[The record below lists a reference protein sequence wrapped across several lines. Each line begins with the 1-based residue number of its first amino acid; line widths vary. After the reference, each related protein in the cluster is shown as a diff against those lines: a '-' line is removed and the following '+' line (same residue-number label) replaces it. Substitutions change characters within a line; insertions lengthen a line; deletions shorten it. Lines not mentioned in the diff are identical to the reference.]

1 MSGFSVY
8 CDESCHLP
16 RDAMPIMAFG
26 CTWCPTSEVRR
37 LSDELA
43 SLKAAHS
50 ARGEL
55 KWTKTSPARLGF
67 YRSVLDWFM
76 AEESIHFR
84 ALVVLH
90 KERLDHDAFNQG
102 SHDTFYYKMYFSLLS
117 KILSPDSSYAIYLD
131 IKDTR
136 SRLRVRKLR
145 DVLCHDKYDFTHSM
159 IERVQ
164 NIRSEES
171 VLIQLTD
178 FLLGIV
184 AYRNRGLDDSSAKSE
199 LVRLVEESLSRSL
212 LVSSPLAESK
222 FNLFRFTPREPES

>member
-1 MSGFSVY
+1 VSNFSVY

-16 RDAMPIMAFG
+16 RDRIPIMAFG
-26 CTWCPTSEVRR
+26 CTWCPNSEVRR
-37 LSDELA
+37 LSDDLA
-43 SLKAAHS
+43 ALKAAYS

-55 KWTKTSPARLGF
+55 KWTKTSPARLDF
-67 YRSVLDWFM
+67 YKSILNWFM

-84 ALVVLH
+84 AFVVLH

-117 KILSPDSSYAIYLD
+117 KILSPDSCYTIYLD

-136 SRLRVRKLR
+136 SRLRIRKLR

-171 VLIQLTD
+171 ALIQLTD

-184 AYRNRGLDDSSAKSE
+184 AYRNRGLEDSYAKSE
-199 LVRLVEESLSRSL
+199 LVRSVEKSINRSL
-212 LVSSPLAESK
+212 LVSSPLAETK
-222 FNLFRFTPREPES
+222 FNLFRFSPRKLES